1 MPCRMLAIE
10 KIDGLHK
17 IRTQYYSAVGRH
29 LLNLQE
35 VLLEIKFYSL
45 ITILCLEG
53 SCCLI
58 GTCLCKHILAAID
71 VVALCLCSL
80 IVQFLL
86 NPFRPDKAFLRVQEL
101 DV

>member
-53 SCCLI
+53 SC
-58 GTCLCKHILAAID
+58 
-71 VVALCLCSL
+71 
-80 IVQFLL
+80 
-86 NPFRPDKAFLRVQEL
+86 
-101 DV
+101 